1 MAGLTIDQLSA
12 SVDARLDNNSQN
24 LLLWSGSF
32 QTKLDELG
40 ITSINAFSGAISTSL
55 NTLSSSVSALSTSF
69 NGRINTIKSS
79 ELALS
84 ASVTSDVTSLKTNVD
99 SLNSF
104 SASITS
110 SFNSLSSS
118 VNSTSASFASRINTL
133 RAGGVT
139 FDDFNAL
146 TQSLSGVISSSAQ
159 LNNATITN
167 LTITNLTTINETSSV
182 IYSSGSNQFGDSLT
196 DNHILS
202 GSVKIVGSGSV
213 NGYNILTTNDTA
225 SLSAS
230 AWGAFQ
236 SASSYSSS
244 LATSISASNY
254 NITINSAS
262 VSSLSS
268 SFGSR
273 ILTIEGKTLV
283 SGSSQIDVMSTTN
296 ITRLATTGSNSFNGT
311 QTITGS
317 LEVSDSILATGTI
330 YPIKI
335 WHGYGNDSDKKFNI
349 AIGHNSLAS
358 NTSGTGNIALG
369 RNALIGSSTGE
380 GITAIGSD
388 AGFYNTI
395 AKQGTYLGK
404 SAGYGTT
411 TGDANTL
418 LGYQA
423 GYGISTGAYNTG
435 VGLNSL
441 YNNNGSNNV
450 ALGMNAGQ
458 YSSGSSE
465 SNVYIGY
472 QAGPSAA
479 TTESNKL
486 YINNNNGSPLIGG
499 DFSAKTV
506 TISGSLIV
514 SGSGDA
520 LFLSG
525 GQTVRLG
532 RASLY
537 TGTGAYDANVW
548 LQGTQVG
555 LAATTV
561 VLDSNTID
569 VSGSM
574 TISSSAAVDL
584 KVIGNQTISGSLTV
598 SSSAAVDLNVIG
610 ALNVTG
616 SLKVSDSI
624 LATGTDYPLSIW
636 HGTGDTKEYN
646 VAIGHSTLA
655 SNTTGNGNV
664 ALGWTALVRNT
675 TGQGVTAMGSTAG
688 YYNTTGDRATY
699 IGYAAGFNNITG
711 DDNTFLGY
719 QAGYGISTGN
729 YNTSV
734 GLNSLFNNNGSNNVS
749 LGMNAGAYA
758 SGSSNSNVY
767 IGNAAGPAV
776 DTTESNKLYINN
788 NNGSP
793 LIGGDFSAKT
803 VTISGS
809 LLMSGSI
816 VPAVGVGTA
825 TSSFSL
831 GSETNAWK
839 DIYVSNGTIKFMG
852 SGGSVQGTLSSTT
865 EGLALPS
872 ITVAPAPGAAYGNAT
887 INLNASANNSSFIN
901 YNADGIARFGA
912 GSDASYNYR
921 INSYTGD
928 TFHGVAVLVPTGST
942 RVLLGGTFDDG
953 ANALQVN
960 GSARFQTNVSISGSL
975 SNGSGVIASGD
986 VSHAEGQNTIASG
999 VLSHSEG
1006 LYTTASAA
1014 GTHAEGSTTWASGPY
1029 SHAEGI
1035 DTKTVGQGSHAEGT
1049 GSWAGGNYSHAGGY
1063 GTRANEDYELAIG
1076 KFNAETYNG
1085 SLFVIGNGTNDG
1097 NRSNIVSVNT
1107 GSVKIAGEFILSPIG
1122 APSSPASGSLYF
1134 SSADS
1139 HFYGWNGL
1147 TWKQLDN

>member
-1 MAGLTIDQLSA
+1 
-12 SVDARLDNNSQN
+12 LDNNSQN

-32 QTKLDELG
+32 QTKLDGLG

-69 NGRINTIKSS
+69 NGRINTIKAS

-202 GSVKIVGSGSV
+202 GSVTIVGSGSV

-230 AWGAFQ
+230 TWGAFQ

-317 LEVSDSILATGTI
+317 L
-330 YPIKI
+330 
-335 WHGYGNDSDKKFNI
+335 
-349 AIGHNSLAS
+349 
-358 NTSGTGNIALG
+358 
-369 RNALIGSSTGE
+369 
-380 GITAIGSD
+380 
-388 AGFYNTI
+388 
-395 AKQGTYLGK
+395 
-404 SAGYGTT
+404 
-411 TGDANTL
+411 
-418 LGYQA
+418 
-423 GYGISTGAYNTG
+423 
-435 VGLNSL
+435 
-441 YNNNGSNNV
+441 
-450 ALGMNAGQ
+450 
-458 YSSGSSE
+458 
-465 SNVYIGY
+465 
-472 QAGPSAA
+472 
-479 TTESNKL
+479 
-486 YINNNNGSPLIGG
+486 
-499 DFSAKTV
+499 
-506 TISGSLIV
+506 IV

-537 TGTGAYDANVW
+537 TGTGDYDANVW
-548 LQGTQVG
+548 LQGNQVG
-555 LAATTV
+555 LSATKV

-584 KVIGNQTISGSLTV
+584 KVIGALNVTGSLMVSSSNEINLYGPKLALYNPNTNGNPQFELNKYDVLLGGYYNFGIYNFGTSGTWISNGDQPLKIMTDDVITLSATNGNPGNVKVIGNQTISGSLTI

-624 LATGTDYPLSIW
+624 LATGTDYPISIW
-636 HGTGDTKEYN
+636 HGTGATKEYN

-664 ALGWTALVRNT
+664 AVGWTTLVRNT
-675 TGQGVTAMGSTAG
+675 TGQGLTAMGSTAG

-699 IGYAAGFNNITG
+699 IGNAAGFNNITG

-734 GLNSLFNNNGSNNVS
+734 GLNSLFNNNGSNNVA

-816 VPAVGVGTA
+816 VPAVGSGES

-831 GSETNAWK
+831 GSATNAWK

-852 SGGSVQGTLSSTT
+852 SNGSTQGTLSSTA
-865 EGLALPS
+865 EGLSLPS
-872 ITVAPAPGAAYGNAT
+872 ITVAPAPGAYNGNAT
-887 INLNASANNSSFIN
+887 INLNASENNASFVA
-901 YNADGIARFGA
+901 YNAGGIARFSA

-921 INSYTGD
+921 INSQTGD
-928 TFHGVAVLVPTGST
+928 TFHGVAVLIPTGTT
-942 RVLLGGTFDDG
+942 RVLLGGTSDDG